1 MALTSP
7 PAGSTVSGTVWVNIW
22 VDGAATGSKAY
33 TMTVG
38 GSTVWTQSSSTTHVA
53 LPWITTNTPNGPQTL
68 VASVRDAGGNTGS
81 GGVSVTVQNG
91 SAPPAP
97 SASFTSPAA
106 GATVSGTVAVGLAA
120 SGGAAPYT
128 YRLTVDGT
136 QVFSTTTSGTSAS
149 FAWNTT
155 SVANGSRTLGLTVT
169 DAQSRSASAS
179 RVVTVQN
186 GSTSTPLA
194 ASFTSPAAASTVTGT
209 VTVGL
214 AASGGTG
221 PYTYRLTVDGTQVF
235 STTTSAGTTSFAWN
249 STTVANGSHTLGL
262 SVTDATSAST
272 SATRTVTVS
281 NTSGST
287 LRIALT
293 TPAAGATVSGTVWV
307 NIWVDGAAAG
317 SKTYTMTV
325 GGTTVWSQAS
335 TDSHVTLPWV
345 TTSTPNGQRTLVVTV
360 RDPANATGTASVAV
374 TVSNP

>member
-1 MALTSP
+1 MAAARWDSP
-7 PAGSTVSGTVWVNIW
+7 SP
-22 VDGAATGSKAY
+22 
-33 TMTVG
+33 MRRVG
-38 GSTVWTQSSSTTHVA
+38 
-53 LPWITTNTPNGPQTL
+53 
-68 VASVRDAGGNTGS
+68 
-81 GGVSVTVQNG
+81 
-91 SAPPAP
+91 PPRP
-97 SASFTSPAA
+97 R
-106 GATVSGTVAVGLAA
+106 G
-120 SGGAAPYT
+120 
-128 YRLTVDGT
+128 
-136 QVFSTTTSGTSAS
+136 
-149 FAWNTT
+149 
-155 SVANGSRTLGLTVT
+155 
-169 DAQSRSASAS
+169 
-179 RVVTVQN
+179 VVTVQN

-214 AASGGTG
+214 AASGGTA

-335 TDSHVTLPWV
+335 TDSSRHAAVGHHQHAERPAHA
-345 TTSTPNGQRTLVVTV
+345 R
-360 RDPANATGTASVAV
+360 RDRA
-374 TVSNP
+374 